1 MMTHVWI
8 AVLYWLLAAADL
20 SQTVYTGV
28 PDWISGD
35 TRRGTGGALVDLD
48 RDGWVDFVVA
58 NGNDMAQQR
67 VAVYYN
73 QGDGTFPS
81 MPDWLSADQAFNG
94 HLDVADVNGDGWPD
108 VAVAVVGASS
118 VVDNAAKLYLNN
130 EGVLS
135 SLPDW
140 ESTEVAN
147 AFSCAFGDVNN
158 DGRPDLAVGTG
169 WSYSPQH
176 FFPNTVYLNNGS
188 MLEGSASWVSDD
200 TWHYLGVLWVDAD
213 EDGWLDLV
221 GIGSLSDTRIYRN
234 LGGTLETT
242 ASWHT
247 TDSGDQDA
255 IMGTDGDV
263 NGDGWRD
270 LFVADNTQL
279 GGPGRFRQYT
289 GIAGGFFETTYGWSY
304 FDEYGSAVALA
315 DVNADGL
322 LDLATGAWWDRAR
335 LFFNNGAGFG
345 SSPSWSSNVTS
356 VIEKIVFADINNDG
370 LHTVEE
376 TFPGGGQRRLFYLGH
391 QPIQGITSVDV
402 DGLDTVIAHTYSREH
417 GWITVEVGP
426 TDYLEVRY
434 TYSTRLDMA
443 ITNWDSGVG
452 NYVYYNQLGCVGD
465 LDGDGDTDLND
476 LAFLLSDYLCT
487 SSCAG
492 DLDGDDDTDLVD
504 LALLLGDYGCE

>member
-188 MLEGSASWVSDD
+188 MLERSASWVSDD

-255 IMGTDGDV
+255 IMGTAGDV

-270 LFVADNTQL
+270 LFVAETRSWAVPAASVST
-279 GGPGRFRQYT
+279 PGLPADSSRRRMAGATSTSTAQRWRWPT
-289 GIAGGFFETTYGWSY
+289 STPMACSTSPLARGGIARGCSLTTVLVLVVRR
-304 FDEYGSAVALA
+304 A
-315 DVNADGL
+315 
-322 LDLATGAWWDRAR
+322 GA
-335 LFFNNGAGFG
+335 
-345 SSPSWSSNVTS
+345 
-356 VIEKIVFADINNDG
+356 
-370 LHTVEE
+370 
-376 TFPGGGQRRLFYLGH
+376 
-391 QPIQGITSVDV
+391 
-402 DGLDTVIAHTYSREH
+402 
-417 GWITVEVGP
+417 P
-426 TDYLEVRY
+426 T
-434 TYSTRLDMA
+434 
-443 ITNWDSGVG
+443 
-452 NYVYYNQLGCVGD
+452 
-465 LDGDGDTDLND
+465 
-476 LAFLLSDYLCT
+476 
-487 SSCAG
+487 
-492 DLDGDDDTDLVD
+492 
-504 LALLLGDYGCE
+504 